1 MGLAWTISIYFITW
15 WTVLFAI
22 LPLGMRGASETGAA
36 VPRGCERGAPVN
48 PNLKRKFLTTT
59 WISALLVG
67 ALWLAFFFNLIH
79 VPQLPDS

>member
-22 LPLGMRGASETGAA
+22 LPLGVRGASESGAP
-36 VPRGCERGAPVN
+36 VPRGCERGAPAN

-59 WISALLVG
+59 WISAILVG

-79 VPQLPDS
+79 IPQLPDS